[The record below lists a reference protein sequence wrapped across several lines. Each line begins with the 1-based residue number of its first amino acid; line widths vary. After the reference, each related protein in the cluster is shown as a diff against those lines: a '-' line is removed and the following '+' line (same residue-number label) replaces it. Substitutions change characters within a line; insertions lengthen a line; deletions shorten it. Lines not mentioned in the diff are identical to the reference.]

1 MTTLAQALDTA
12 HRWVNGELAQESP
25 RPVRAHEFDL
35 GWVVWPEPAPV
46 RLDPLSGERRAPEE
60 LGAAC
65 AVVDRFT
72 GELTVWPSVPV
83 QQVIRLYRDR
93 TGAGDYD
100 PALPPAIGP
109 GCRTQIGYR
118 DALGEDRTLVLRS
131 ATGRPHPALR
141 AWRQLTEQGI
151 PPEDVVSV
159 HTDLRPAML
168 PGGYVAAAV
177 LAALPTALHS
187 HDLAYGPRYDGR
199 ARAVRAAGAA
209 NPRPN
214 RVPFPTNVPPAQP
227 EAEAALVAR
236 LAAQFGP
243 QGVRRFD
250 PAHTAAADLPEAV
263 AAPLQRIGLPVLLE
277 GWFTLHHPVSD
288 GIADG
293 TPDEPVL
300 PDLAGYLAARGLAG
314 RAGEQARRDLL
325 GQLLIGTDG
334 WALLSVD
341 TAQGRIRAVDPETA
355 ATRYVN
361 ADLTAFVR
369 SLALFADRLP
379 KLRDLHPLAAGQAVA
394 ELQWSLAG
402 LDRTVFNDPEN
413 WWAVIVEQLWH
424 GVL

>member
-12 HRWVNGELAQESP
+12 HRWVNGELAQESQ
-25 RPVRAHEFDL
+25 RALRAHEFEL

-46 RLDPLSGERRAPEE
+46 RVDPLTGDRRAPEE

-65 AVVDRFT
+65 AVVDRTT

-83 QQVIRLYRDR
+83 PQVVQLYRDR
-93 TGAGDYD
+93 IGAGGYD
-100 PALPPAIGP
+100 PALPPTTGP
-109 GCRTQIGYR
+109 GCRAQLGYR
-118 DALGEDRTLVLRS
+118 DALGEERTLVLRS
-131 ATGRPHPALR
+131 AAGRPHPALR
-141 AWRQLTEQGI
+141 AWQQLAEQGV
-151 PPEDVVSV
+151 PPEDVLSV

-168 PGGYVAAAV
+168 PGGYVAAAL
-177 LAALPTALHS
+177 LAALPTARHS

-199 ARAVRAAGAA
+199 ARAVRSAGPA

-214 RVPFPTNVPPAQP
+214 RVPFPGNVPPAQP
-227 EAEAALVAR
+227 EAEAALTAR

-250 PAHTAAADLPEAV
+250 PSHTAAADLPEAV
-263 AAPLQRIGLPVLLE
+263 ARPLQQTGLPVAVE
-277 GWFTLHHPVSD
+277 GFFTLHHPVSD

-293 TPDEPVL
+293 TPDAPVL
-300 PDLAGYLAARGLAG
+300 PDLAGHLAAHGLGG
-314 RAGEQARRDLL
+314 RATEQARRELL

-334 WALLSVD
+334 WALLTVD

-369 SLALFADRLP
+369 SLALLADRLP

-413 WWAVIVEQLWH
+413 WWSVIIEQLWH
-424 GVL
+424 GIL